1 MRGSGTYP
9 TDPSAIRASQEGLP
23 LLSYE
28 GRRDHCQSLPVSSP
42 PPPRPPFRR
51 RPPVRR
57 RSRKVFFLL
66 TPLALLV
73 AGLWFFVLRAPLPG
87 YNHADFSTTSTE
99 QKRYQEERP
108 LMGTSFGIVVYATS
122 EEKAQAAIEAAFA
135 RASEIERICTDYD
148 PTSELS
154 LLSSEPVGKPISVSQ
169 TLATV
174 LAHASVTAE
183 ITEGAYDPTIGP
195 LSRLWRRSRK
205 DSSLPA
211 GNELASAMTRTG
223 WQHLKVDVTK
233 RTVTLDRAH
242 MRLDLGGIAK
252 GFAADEMYTV
262 LLDHGLPSAFIAAGG
277 DIRLGHPPP
286 GETTWKVGLRT
297 LGPDTEDFIRVAN
310 CAVSTSGDLH
320 QFIEIDGTRYSHILD
335 PTTGLGLTRR
345 IAATVIAPLAIQ
357 SDPYATFACI
367 LPDVAFSSFDSGGI
381 SVRIVTERDA
391 TRRDQSTSNFPEIE
405 SL

>member
-1 MRGSGTYP
+1 
-9 TDPSAIRASQEGLP
+9 
-23 LLSYE
+23 
-28 GRRDHCQSLPVSSP
+28 
-42 PPPRPPFRR
+42 
-51 RPPVRR
+51 
-57 RSRKVFFLL
+57 VFFLL
-66 TPLALLV
+66 TTLALIV
-73 AGLWFFVLRAPLPG
+73 IGLWFFVLRSPLPSNREPIIQDG
-87 YNHADFSTTSTE
+87 AE
-99 QKRYQEERP
+99 PQRYQEERP

-122 EEKAQAAIEAAFA
+122 EKKAQAAIAAAFA
-135 RASEIERICTDYD
+135 RASEIAHICTDYD

-154 LLSSEPVGKPISVSQ
+154 LLSAEPVGKPISVSQ

-174 LAHASVTAE
+174 LAHASITAE
-183 ITEGAYDPTIGP
+183 VTEGAYDPTVGP

-205 DSSLPA
+205 DTSLPA
-211 GNELASAMTRTG
+211 GDALASAMARTG
-223 WQHLKVDVTK
+223 WQHLQVDVTK
-233 RTVTLDRAH
+233 RTVTLERAH

-252 GFAADEMYTV
+252 GFAADEMYTI

-297 LGPDTEDFIRVAN
+297 LGPDTEDFIRIAN

-320 QFIEIDGTRYSHILD
+320 QYIEIDGTRYSHILD
-335 PTTGLGLTRR
+335 PNTGLGLTRR
-345 IAATVIAPLAIQ
+345 IAATVVAPLAIQ

-381 SVRIVTERDA
+381 SVRIVTERNG